1 MSEPPTGKASHPMP
15 TFPQLKD
22 LTGKIYLEDTD
33 RPLPEVLNPK
43 TRYRIIATIAKGG
56 KSLIQSCM
64 DMHLQRVVAYKVL
77 RPELRGDPIEER
89 RLLREARVS
98 AMLQHPNT
106 MPTYELGR
114 DAHGSTYFTMK
125 LVHGYTLREV
135 LNYRERYDL
144 SQLIEVVEQV
154 ANAMQSAHVHGVV
167 HRDIK
172 PENILVG
179 PFGEVLLLDWGFA
192 KVWKKDGTAPP
203 EPVQDRPAVDP
214 EPSMTGHQ
222 QLQGTLCYMA
232 PEQVLKDPDIAFG
245 VGLYSLGVVLYEVL
259 AGRVPFE
266 AEYTHEVLD
275 AIKTQVPTAP
285 SKLSRFP
292 VPRLLEDL
300 VMQCLRKNPTER
312 PDATEFA
319 RALQEHWVG
328 DLSHDRRR

>member
-1 MSEPPTGKASHPMP
+1 MP
-15 TFPQLKD
+15 TFQQPKD
-22 LTGKIYLEDTD
+22 VTSRIHLEDTD
-33 RPLPEVLNPK
+33 RPLPEVLNPN

-64 DMHLQRVVAYKVL
+64 DMHLGRVVAYKTL

-114 DAHGSTYFTMK
+114 DAHGNTYFTMK

-144 SQLIEVVEQV
+144 GQLIEVLEQV
-154 ANAMQSAHVHGVV
+154 ANAVQNAHEHGVV

-179 PFGEVLLLDWGFA
+179 PYGEVLLLDWGFA
-192 KVWKKDGTAPP
+192 KVWNRDGTTPD
-203 EPVQDRPAVDP
+203 EPDQEGPIDDL

-222 QLQGTLCYMA
+222 KLQGTLCYMA
-232 PEQVLKDPDIAFG
+232 PGTDLERRRHLLRRRHLQPRG
-245 VGLYSLGVVLYEVL
+245 CSLRG
-259 AGRVPFE
+259 AGRTRFPSR
-266 AEYTHEVLD
+266 ASS
-275 AIKTQVPTAP
+275 PTRCWRRSRRSCRPAP
-285 SKLSRFP
+285 SSLSKFP
-292 VPRLLEDL
+292 VPRLLENL
-300 VMQCLRKNPTER
+300 AMQCLRKTPAER
-312 PDATEFA
+312 PDAADFVRT
-319 RALQEHWVG
+319 LQEDWSQ
-328 DLSHDRRR
+328 DLSRHRRN

>member
-1 MSEPPTGKASHPMP
+1 MP
-15 TFPQLKD
+15 TFQQPKD
-22 LTGKIYLEDTD
+22 LAAKIYLEDTD

-56 KSLIQSCM
+56 KSLIQSCQ
-64 DMHLQRVVAYKVL
+64 DMHLGRIVAYKVL

-135 LNYRERYDL
+135 LNFRERYDL

-154 ANAMQSAHVHGVV
+154 ANAVQSAHMHGVV

-192 KVWKKDGTAPP
+192 KVWKRDGTAPQEP
-203 EPVQDRPAVDP
+203 ERERAVIDP

-232 PEQVLKDPDIAFG
+232 PEQVLKDPNISYGVDI
-245 VGLYSLGVVLYEVL
+245 YSLGVVLYEVL

-266 AEYTHEVLD
+266 GEFTHEVLD
-275 AIKTQVPTAP
+275 AIKTQAPAAP
-285 SKLSRFP
+285 SSVSKFP

-300 VMQCLRKNPTER
+300 VMQCLRKDPAER
-312 PDATEFA
+312 PDAIGFS

-328 DLSHDRRR
+328 DLPLG

>member
-1 MSEPPTGKASHPMP
+1 MP
-15 TFPQLKD
+15 TFQQPKD
-22 LTGKIYLEDTD
+22 VTSRIHLEDTD
-33 RPLPEVLNPK
+33 RPLPEVLNPN

-64 DMHLQRVVAYKVL
+64 DMHLGRVVAYKTL

-114 DAHGSTYFTMK
+114 DAHGNTYFTMK

-144 SQLIEVVEQV
+144 GQLIEVLEQV
-154 ANAMQSAHVHGVV
+154 ANAVQNAHEHGVV

-179 PFGEVLLLDWGFA
+179 PYGEVLLLDWGFA
-192 KVWKKDGTAPP
+192 KVWNKDGTAPD
-203 EPVQDRPAVDP
+203 EPDQERPIDDL

-222 QLQGTLCYMA
+222 KLQGTLCYMA
-232 PEQVLKDPDIAFG
+232 PEQISRDADISFAADI
-245 VGLYSLGVVLYEVL
+245 YSLGVVLYEVL

-266 AEYTHEVLD
+266 GEFAHEVLE
-275 AIKTQVPTAP
+275 AVQTQLPPTP
-285 SKLSRFP
+285 SSLSKFP

-300 VMQCLRKNPTER
+300 AMQCLRKSPAER
-312 PDATEFA
+312 PDAADFVRT
-319 RALQEHWVG
+319 LQEDWSQ
-328 DLSHDRRR
+328 DLSRHRRN

>member
-1 MSEPPTGKASHPMP
+1 MP
-15 TFPQLKD
+15 TFQQPKD
-22 LTGKIYLEDTD
+22 VTSRIYLEDTD

-64 DMHLQRVVAYKVL
+64 DMHLGRVVAYKTL

-114 DAHGSTYFTMK
+114 DGQGNTYFTMK

-135 LNYRERYDL
+135 LDYRERYDL
-144 SQLIEVVEQV
+144 GQLIEVLEQV
-154 ANAMQSAHVHGVV
+154 ANAVQNAHEHGVV

-179 PFGEVLLLDWGFA
+179 PYGEVLLLDWGFA
-192 KVWKKDGTAPP
+192 KVWNRDGTATDEP
-203 EPVQDRPAVDP
+203 EEERLIAEL

-222 QLQGTLCYMA
+222 KLQGTLCYMA
-232 PEQVLKDPDIAFG
+232 PEQVSKDSDISFAADI
-245 VGLYSLGVVLYEVL
+245 YSLGVVLYEVL
-259 AGRVPFE
+259 TGRVPFE
-266 AEYTHEVLD
+266 GEYAHEVLE
-275 AIKTQVPTAP
+275 AVQTQQPAAP
-285 SKLSRFP
+285 SSLSKFP

-300 VMQCLRKNPTER
+300 AMQCLRKSPAER
-312 PDATEFA
+312 PDAAAFIRT
-319 RALQEHWVG
+319 LQEDWFQ
-328 DLSHDRRR
+328 DLARERPH

>member
-1 MSEPPTGKASHPMP
+1 MP
-15 TFPQLKD
+15 TFQQPKD
-22 LTGKIYLEDTD
+22 VTSRIYLEDTD
-33 RPLPEVLNPK
+33 RPLPEVLNPN

-64 DMHLQRVVAYKVL
+64 DMHLGRVVAYKTL

-98 AMLQHPNT
+98 AMLQHPST

-114 DAHGSTYFTMK
+114 DAHGNPYFTMK

-144 SQLIEVVEQV
+144 GQLIEVLEQV
-154 ANAMQSAHVHGVV
+154 ANAVQNAHEHGVV

-179 PFGEVLLLDWGFA
+179 PYGEVLLLDWGFA
-192 KVWKKDGTAPP
+192 KVWNKDGTAPD
-203 EPVQDRPAVDP
+203 EPDQENPIDDL

-222 QLQGTLCYMA
+222 KLQGTLCYMA
-232 PEQVLKDPDIAFG
+232 PEQISRDADISYAADI
-245 VGLYSLGVVLYEVL
+245 YSLGVILYEVL

-266 AEYTHEVLD
+266 GEYAHEVLE
-275 AIKTQVPTAP
+275 AVQTQQPPAP
-285 SKLSRFP
+285 SSLSKFP

-300 VMQCLRKNPTER
+300 AMQCLRKSPAER
-312 PDATEFA
+312 PDAAEFI
-319 RALQEHWVG
+319 RTLQEDWSQ
-328 DLSHDRRR
+328 DLARHRRN